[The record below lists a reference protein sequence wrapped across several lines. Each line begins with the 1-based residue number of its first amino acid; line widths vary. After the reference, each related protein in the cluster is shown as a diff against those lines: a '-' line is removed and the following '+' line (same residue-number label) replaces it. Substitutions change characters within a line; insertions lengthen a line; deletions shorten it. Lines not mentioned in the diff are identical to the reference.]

1 MFSEF
6 VFGKMVTPITYF
18 YVMYSASC
26 LRHNRGHILAQR
38 VLTNQRN
45 FIRYQYITIQKGQ
58 HFYLIKNVSFI
69 DKNLHQ
75 TKPLLK

>member
-6 VFGKMVTPITYF
+6 VFGKIVNQLHTFMLCIVQVVYVTI
-18 YVMYSASC
+18 
-26 LRHNRGHILAQR
+26 GHILAQR

-58 HFYLIKNVSFI
+58 HIYLIKNVSFI
-69 DKNLHQ
+69 DENLHQ